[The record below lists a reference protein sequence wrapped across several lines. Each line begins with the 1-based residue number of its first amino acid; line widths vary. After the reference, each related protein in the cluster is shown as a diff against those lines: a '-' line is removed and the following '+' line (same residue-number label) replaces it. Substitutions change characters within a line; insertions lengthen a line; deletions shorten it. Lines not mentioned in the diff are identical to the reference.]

1 MTSKAMFPYAFN
13 NDLSNVRTINQY
25 EEFGFCE
32 NEKSY
37 IDLSM
42 GNCGCFTLGF
52 KRKDLVNKVTTR
64 MNELPFCSGEF
75 LTTNDS
81 VQELA
86 TKLYNLSGGY
96 RSIFSLSGSDAIE
109 GAVRV
114 AQLYHIGKEQKRS
127 TIIGFDNSYHGS
139 TYLSSSVADTRD
151 MHELYGRVR
160 SCITLSRTLEDLDR
174 DWSDTACVVIE
185 TSSWQDGLKPISKE
199 FWSKLRQ
206 VCTDNDVVLIV
217 DDIAMCG
224 GKTGNFFGW
233 KDENNNTI
241 IQPDIFTLGKG
252 FTAGYFPLSATLVG
266 ENIFNVVQHIPLVHG
281 FTYSF
286 SLSGIYSV
294 LEYIDILEKENILAN
309 YPNIKNSAD
318 DIFYSLQTSGIINS
332 YNSHGLVYNLNLIN
346 NNYRDNQ
353 ETIESHFKKFGLSSG
368 MWNEA
373 GDGLLIIVP
382 ITADENYFKSLHT
395 RLYEALTSYN
405 SSTDAVTD

>member
-1 MTSKAMFPYAFN
+1 MSKALFPYAFN
-13 NDLSNVRTINQY
+13 NDLSKARSINKY
-25 EEFGFCE
+25 EDFGFYE
-32 NEKSY
+32 DKSY

-52 KRKDLVNKVTTR
+52 KRNDIVESVNKS
-64 MNELPFCSGEF
+64 MQELPFCSGEF

-86 TKLYNLSGGY
+86 QKLYDLSGKY
-96 RSIFSLSGSDAIE
+96 RSIFSLSGSDAVE

-127 TIIGFDNSYHGS
+127 TIVGFDNSYHGS
-139 TYLSSSVADTRD
+139 TYLSSSVGDTSD
-151 MHELYGRVR
+151 MHDLYGRIE
-160 SCITLSRTLEDLDR
+160 SCITLSRNIDALDR
-174 DWSDTACVVIE
+174 DWSDTLCVVIE

-199 FWSKLRQ
+199 FWTKLRSI
-206 VCTDNDVVLIV
+206 CTDNDVVLIV

-224 GKTGNFFGW
+224 GKTGNMFGW
-233 KDENNNTI
+233 KDHNGNVM
-241 IQPDIFTLGKG
+241 IQPDIFTMGKG

-294 LEYIDILEKENILAN
+294 LEYMRVLDKEKILDNFAEIKSQADTVFNSLEQNNI
-309 YPNIKNSAD
+309 I
-318 DIFYSLQTSGIINS
+318 TG
-332 YNSHGLVYNLNLIN
+332 YNSHGLVYNLNLID

-382 ITADENYFKSLHT
+382 LTADKEYFASLCI
-395 RLYEALTSYN
+395 RLYNALTSYN
-405 SSTDAVTD
+405 SSSTSVSN